1 MKGGHIPHPELSL
14 FAHDKRAVER
24 ERGEQIERHIAHC
37 AECGAAFDF
46 YSVSEE
52 NDLIGLAVS
61 QPIVGSTFAAMSA
74 YANKCAAEDA
84 EADELLKDYFE
95 KPRKAAVL
103 NVRSQRKFHTG
114 GVVRR
119 LNAKAHQLYPNNAL
133 EALIF
138 ADLAQAVADLLPD
151 DLYPNNAVYELR
163 GTAWKERA
171 NALVRLAEFDDALDA
186 LRQAEQA
193 YGQLRSSGKGLA
205 AVELVRAAVH
215 YERGELQE
223 AAVHVDLAEEG
234 YSRLGLERERMKAV
248 WLRASIKLEALELQ
262 ESSATYQRVI
272 EFGKKVNDPDW
283 IAKGSYGRAN
293 AELDRGNV
301 SEASA
306 LFMKALVIFR
316 ETGPAEN
323 RIETEWGLARVVLH
337 DGKASDAAR
346 RLRDVIAAFEGIGRV
361 TNVALAGIDL
371 CESLLVLERSDE
383 IVKVASHAFRV
394 LKKAGNETG
403 ALTALAYLKEAA
415 TKRQVTPGTLK
426 VVREY
431 LRRVERDPDLLFAP
445 PPNTPR

>member
-1 MKGGHIPHPELSL
+1 MSKHIPHAELSL
-14 FAHDKRAVER
+14 FAQDRLAVER
-24 ERGEQIERHIAHC
+24 GRGEEIESHIAHC
-37 AECGAAFDF
+37 ADCGATFDF
-46 YSVSEE
+46 YSFEE
-52 NDLIGLAVS
+52 QDDLVGLAVW
-61 QPIVGSTFAAMSA
+61 QPIVGSTFAATSA
-74 YANKCAAEDA
+74 YASQCAAEDA

-95 KPRKAAVL
+95 KPREAASL
-103 NVRSQRKFHTG
+103 KVRNQRKFHTG

-138 ADLAQAVADLLPD
+138 ADLAQTVADLLPD

-186 LRQAEQA
+186 LRQAEEA
-193 YGQLRSSGKGLA
+193 YGQLTSSGKGLA

-223 AAVHVDLAEEG
+223 AAVHVDLAEDG

-248 WLRASIKLEALELQ
+248 HLRASIKLESLESK

-272 EFGKKVNDPDW
+272 DFGEKVCDPEW

-293 AELDRGNV
+293 AELDQGNITD
-301 SEASA
+301 ASA
-306 LFMKALVIFR
+306 LFMKALVIFQ
-316 ETGPAEN
+316 ETGPAES

-337 DGKASDAAR
+337 GGKASDAAR
-346 RLRDVIAAFEGIGRV
+346 RLRDVIAEFEQIGRV

-371 CESLLVLERSDE
+371 CEALLVLERWEE
-383 IVKVASHAFRV
+383 IVKVATHAFRV

-415 TKRQVTPGTLK
+415 AKHQLTPATLK
-426 VVREY
+426 FVREY
-431 LRRVERDPDLLFAP
+431 LRRVEREPDLVFAP